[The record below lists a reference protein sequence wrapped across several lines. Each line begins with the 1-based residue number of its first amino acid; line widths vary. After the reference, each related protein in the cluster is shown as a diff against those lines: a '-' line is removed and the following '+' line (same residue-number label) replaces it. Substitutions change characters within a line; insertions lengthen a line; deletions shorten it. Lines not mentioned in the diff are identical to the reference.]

1 MSTRAIKF
9 LRQKKIPFEVI
20 TYEHEEK
27 GAEFASKATGFPL
40 ERTVKTLVADLGGKK
55 YSLALMPGDRQLAL
69 KRLAKACA
77 VKRVAMADT
86 QTAERL
92 TGYLVGGI
100 SPFGTKQRIPAVMEE
115 SLMASDKVVI
125 NAGQRGSMLLMS
137 PKDIVRALNCQVA
150 GIAQE

>member
-86 QTAERL
+86 QTAE
-92 TGYLVGGI
+92 
-100 SPFGTKQRIPAVMEE
+100 
-115 SLMASDKVVI
+115 
-125 NAGQRGSMLLMS
+125 
-137 PKDIVRALNCQVA
+137 
-150 GIAQE
+150 